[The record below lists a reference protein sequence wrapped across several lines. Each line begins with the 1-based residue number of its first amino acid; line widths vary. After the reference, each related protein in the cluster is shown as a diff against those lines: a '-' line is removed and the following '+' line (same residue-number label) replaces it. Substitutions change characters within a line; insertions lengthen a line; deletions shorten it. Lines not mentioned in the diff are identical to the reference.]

1 MKSTPRLLIN
11 LEKIVANYLRLR
23 KRADRAGVAITV
35 VLKGIAGDLKIARS
49 LVEVGAQEI
58 GDSRLE
64 NLRNFRR
71 AFPNTRRMMLR
82 LPQLSR
88 IEETVTSSQI
98 SLNAEIST
106 LEGLHRLALPHEVML
121 MVDLGDLREGVD
133 EAGLISLAQ
142 ACRRFPT
149 LKVTA
154 LGANFSCFAGAA
166 PTVAKLEQLVCQ
178 AEFLRSEFQ
187 FPVEIV
193 SGGNSSS
200 LPLLYQNRLPAGINQ
215 LRIGEAILL
224 GRETMN
230 GQYLADLCHDA
241 FIVEAEVLQVQN
253 KPACPQTGLGL
264 DAFGRLPNF
273 PADAP
278 GIKGLMN
285 IGHQDT
291 SMVGLIPLDSRLTI
305 LGGSSDYLVVAG
317 EETTLKVGQ
326 VLQFIPNYW
335 GLLSLMTSPY
345 IAKTYLQ

>member
-1 MKSTPRLLIN
+1 MKSTPRLIIDLG
-11 LEKIVANYLRLR
+11 KIVANYLRLK

-35 VLKGIAGDLKIARS
+35 VLKGIAGDLRIVRS
-49 LVEVGAQEI
+49 LVEAGAQEI

-64 NLRNFRR
+64 NLRSFQR
-71 AFPNTRRMMLR
+71 AFPNIRRMMLR

-88 IEETVTSSQI
+88 IEETVASAQI

-106 LEGLHRLALPHEVML
+106 LEGLHRLGIPHEVML

-133 EAGLISLAQ
+133 ETGLISLAK
-142 ACRRFPT
+142 ACRRFST

-166 PTVAKLEQLVCQ
+166 PTAAKLERLVTQ
-178 AEFLRSEFQ
+178 AQFLRSEFQ
-187 FPVEIV
+187 FPVEMV

-224 GRETMN
+224 GRETMH
-230 GQYLADLCHDA
+230 GQYLADLCRDA
-241 FIVEAEVLQVQN
+241 FIVEAEVLQVQR
-253 KPACPQTGLGL
+253 KPACPKTGLGL

-273 PADAP
+273 PADVP
-278 GIKGLMN
+278 GIKALLN

-291 SMVGLIPLDSRLTI
+291 SMVGLIPLDSQLTI
-305 LGGSSDYLVVAG
+305 LGGSSDYLVVTG
-317 EETTLKVGQ
+317 EEAALKVGR
-326 VLQFIPNYW
+326 VLRFIPNYW
-335 GLLSLMTSPY
+335 GLLSLMTSTY
-345 IAKTYLQ
+345 VAKTYLQ